1 VTSQPAALSPF
12 VGRHSAV
19 ETLSEQLGLARPGA
33 TFRGVLLSGDAGIGK
48 TRLLSVTSDRA
59 RDAGWRVAAGHCLDL
74 GGTALPYLPFIE
86 AFAALDAEVSG
97 LIGTALKEHP
107 PLGRLLPGRG
117 AQPAEPDR
125 PEGREG
131 LDGSADAASVSHRT
145 DLFEAV
151 LATLTELASE
161 QPLLLVLED
170 AHWADQSTRD
180 LLTFLLTRAVPS
192 PLAMVLSYRAEDLH
206 RRHPLRG
213 AITQWSRLP
222 SVQRLELGPLA
233 DRDVGTLVRTLRP
246 GHVPEAEVQEVVRRA
261 EGNALFTEELVAAS
275 AAGEGAVPPDL
286 AGLLLVRLD
295 QLDDDARS
303 VVRLAAAAGRRVSHT
318 VLASVSGLEPTTLDH
333 ALREALE
340 RNILVRVGDDAY
352 ALRHALLREAVY
364 DDLLP
369 GERVRA
375 HAAYVKA
382 LSGLAI
388 KGAAAELAR
397 HARAAHDRAT
407 ALRASI
413 RAGDEAVSVG
423 GPEGALRQ
431 YEFALELASD
441 PELAAGEVDLVELT
455 TKASAAALAAGHVHK
470 AVALVQDRLD
480 QDPYT
485 AEPLGRARLL
495 LALAGAA
502 LLSDG
507 NADVLPL
514 TTEMLELVPA
524 EPVSALRAKVA
535 VVHAQALADLQRDE
549 EATRWAQEAG
559 DLADRLGLRDVAADA
574 TTQLARIQ
582 DRGGDAESSRQ
593 ALEKVIAEA
602 HERGDAAELR
612 ALHHLGGL
620 YYEQG
625 RLADALEV
633 YRKGAA
639 RARDLGRPWAPFALD
654 ARLLAGLAAYESGDW
669 DTALQ
674 VVDSAGES
682 PPPLAEAALCS
693 VEMVVRAAQGDEAV
707 LRLLPSVRRQWGH
720 DGIIAI
726 MSAGAA
732 IEAYGTVDD
741 VDAAI
746 TVHDD
751 AVETVGRLWQHPD
764 FQARIRLS
772 ALLLGQLCRA
782 AARAG
787 GAERSIL
794 AKKGDDLLAAALR
807 AVAHAETRRRRRG
820 PESLAWQARARAEH
834 ERLRLL
840 TATEAPPAD
849 ELVASWERAVSA
861 FEDYPNVFE
870 LARSRAGLA
879 AVLRATGDSVRARE
893 VADVARAAARKLGAA
908 PLLGEL
914 RAQGAG
920 AGRRTAEG
928 PTTALTPREQE
939 VLALVAQGRSN
950 REVAGQLY
958 ISTKTVSVHVSNVL
972 AKLGVGGRTE
982 AVAVARRRGLLQD

>member
-1 VTSQPAALSPF
+1 
-12 VGRHSAV
+12 
-19 ETLSEQLGLARPGA
+19 
-33 TFRGVLLSGDAGIGK
+33 
-48 TRLLSVTSDRA
+48 
-59 RDAGWRVAAGHCLDL
+59 
-74 GGTALPYLPFIE
+74 
-86 AFAALDAEVSG
+86 
-97 LIGTALKEHP
+97 
-107 PLGRLLPGRG
+107 
-117 AQPAEPDR
+117 
-125 PEGREG
+125 
-131 LDGSADAASVSHRT
+131 
-145 DLFEAV
+145 
-151 LATLTELASE
+151 
-161 QPLLLVLED
+161 
-170 AHWADQSTRD
+170 
-180 LLTFLLTRAVPS
+180 
-192 PLAMVLSYRAEDLH
+192 
-206 RRHPLRG
+206 
-213 AITQWSRLP
+213 
-222 SVQRLELGPLA
+222 
-233 DRDVGTLVRTLRP
+233 
-246 GHVPEAEVQEVVRRA
+246 
-261 EGNALFTEELVAAS
+261 
-275 AAGEGAVPPDL
+275 
-286 AGLLLVRLD
+286 
-295 QLDDDARS
+295 
-303 VVRLAAAAGRRVSHT
+303 
-318 VLASVSGLEPTTLDH
+318 
-333 ALREALE
+333 
-340 RNILVRVGDDAY
+340 
-352 ALRHALLREAVY
+352 
-364 DDLLP
+364 
-369 GERVRA
+369 
-375 HAAYVKA
+375 
-382 LSGLAI
+382 
-388 KGAAAELAR
+388 
-397 HARAAHDRAT
+397 
-407 ALRASI
+407 
-413 RAGDEAVSVG
+413 
-423 GPEGALRQ
+423 
-431 YEFALELASD
+431 
-441 PELAAGEVDLVELT
+441 
-455 TKASAAALAAGHVHK
+455 
-470 AVALVQDRLD
+470 
-480 QDPYT
+480 
-485 AEPLGRARLL
+485 
-495 LALAGAA
+495 
-502 LLSDG
+502 
-507 NADVLPL
+507 
-514 TTEMLELVPA
+514 MLELVPA

-746 TVHDD
+746 AVHDD

-834 ERLRLL
+834 QRLRLL
-840 TATEAPPAD
+840 TATEAPPPD

-950 REVAGQLY
+950 RDVAGQLY